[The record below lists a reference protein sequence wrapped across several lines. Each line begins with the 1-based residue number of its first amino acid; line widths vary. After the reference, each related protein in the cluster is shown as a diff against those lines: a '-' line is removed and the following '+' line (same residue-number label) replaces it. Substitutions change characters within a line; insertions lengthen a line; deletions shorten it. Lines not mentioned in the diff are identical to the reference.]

1 MPSAKIPRCRSHRQ
15 FSDTP
20 QQKTRV
26 ELEKQI
32 VQLPCDI
39 LIVAMHNYSPE
50 FLDSFTKVLRIRD
63 GELEP

>member
-1 MPSAKIPRCRSHRQ
+1 MPLPV
-15 FSDTP
+15 FPNGTP
-20 QQKTRV
+20 TAGLDEKTRV

-39 LIVAMHNYSPE
+39 LIVAMHNYSPK
-50 FLDSFTKVLRIRD
+50 FLDSFTKLLRIRD